1 MTNYAK
7 VDHTNRRI
15 VMDRTFAK
23 NAEIVGSTEYNQLQ
37 ACRKDYPTYT
47 VVRREIK
54 KNPNQVR
61 YSGLTYQYITPEV
74 LFTASSGEAPC
85 KTFSIISF
93 ASSFCLIIWA
103 AFLLLPHIYNPTQ
116 NRIKP
121 IIPITTA
128 IVPPL
133 NAKQAII
140 KRTIDEINIQPPILL
155 RVTSSLSFSV
165 KLP

>member
-23 NAEIVGSTEYNQLQ
+23 NAEIVGSTEYEKLQ

-61 YSGLTYQYITPEV
+61 YGGLTYQYMEDYIMTHESRETLNAVLDEFNEMLLISRGYSKAFRYPTIKRWFLLKYPEFAEFGRKPAEDHKV
-74 LFTASSGEAPC
+74 NVFDIHSGKAADDLKTAS
-85 KTFSIISF
+85 
-93 ASSFCLIIWA
+93 
-103 AFLLLPHIYNPTQ
+103 
-116 NRIKP
+116 
-121 IIPITTA
+121 
-128 IVPPL
+128 
-133 NAKQAII
+133 
-140 KRTIDEINIQPPILL
+140 
-155 RVTSSLSFSV
+155 
-165 KLP
+165 

>member
-23 NAEIVGSTEYNQLQ
+23 NAEIVGSTEYEKLQ

-61 YSGLTYQYITPEV
+61 YGGLTYQYMEDYIMTHESRETLNAV
-74 LFTASSGEAPC
+74 LDEFNEMLL
-85 KTFSIISF
+85 ISRGYSKAF
-93 ASSFCLIIWA
+93 RYPTIKRW
-103 AFLLLPHIYNPTQ
+103 FLLKYPEFAEFG
-116 NRIKP
+116 RKP
-121 IIPITTA
+121 AEDHKVNVFDIHSGKAADDLKTA
-128 IVPPL
+128 
-133 NAKQAII
+133 
-140 KRTIDEINIQPPILL
+140 R
-155 RVTSSLSFSV
+155 
-165 KLP
+165 

>member
-61 YSGLTYQYITPEV
+61 YGGLTYQYMEDYIMTHESRETLNAVLDGFNEMLLISRGYSKAFRYPTIKRWFLLKYPEFAEFGRKPAEDHKV
-74 LFTASSGEAPC
+74 NVFDIHSGKAADDLKTAS
-85 KTFSIISF
+85 
-93 ASSFCLIIWA
+93 
-103 AFLLLPHIYNPTQ
+103 
-116 NRIKP
+116 
-121 IIPITTA
+121 
-128 IVPPL
+128 
-133 NAKQAII
+133 
-140 KRTIDEINIQPPILL
+140 
-155 RVTSSLSFSV
+155 
-165 KLP
+165 

>member
-23 NAEIVGSTEYNQLQ
+23 NAEIVGSTEYEKLQ

-61 YSGLTYQYITPEV
+61 YGGLTYQYMEDYIMTHESRETLNAV
-74 LFTASSGEAPC
+74 LDEFNEMLLISRGYSKAFRYPTIKRWFLLKYLEFAEFGRKPAEDHKVNVFDIHSGKAADDLKTAS
-85 KTFSIISF
+85 
-93 ASSFCLIIWA
+93 
-103 AFLLLPHIYNPTQ
+103 
-116 NRIKP
+116 
-121 IIPITTA
+121 
-128 IVPPL
+128 
-133 NAKQAII
+133 
-140 KRTIDEINIQPPILL
+140 
-155 RVTSSLSFSV
+155 
-165 KLP
+165 

>member
-23 NAEIVGSTEYNQLQ
+23 NAEIVGSTEYEKLQ

-61 YSGLTYQYITPEV
+61 YGGLTYQYMEDYIMTHESRE
-74 LFTASSGEAPC
+74 T
-85 KTFSIISF
+85 
-93 ASSFCLIIWA
+93 
-103 AFLLLPHIYNPTQ
+103 
-116 NRIKP
+116 
-121 IIPITTA
+121 
-128 IVPPL
+128 L
-133 NAKQAII
+133 NAVLDEFNEMLLISRGYSKAFRYPTI
-140 KRTIDEINIQPPILL
+140 KRWLIL
-155 RVTSSLSFSV
+155 
-165 KLP
+165 

>member
-23 NAEIVGSTEYNQLQ
+23 NAEIVGSTEYEKLQ

-61 YSGLTYQYITPEV
+61 YGGLTYQYMEDYIMTHESRETLNAVLDEFNEMLLISRGYSKAFRYPTIKRWFLLKYPEFAEFGRRPAEDHKV
-74 LFTASSGEAPC
+74 NVFDIHSGKAADDLKTAS
-85 KTFSIISF
+85 
-93 ASSFCLIIWA
+93 
-103 AFLLLPHIYNPTQ
+103 
-116 NRIKP
+116 
-121 IIPITTA
+121 
-128 IVPPL
+128 
-133 NAKQAII
+133 
-140 KRTIDEINIQPPILL
+140 
-155 RVTSSLSFSV
+155 
-165 KLP
+165 

>member
-23 NAEIVGSTEYNQLQ
+23 NAEIVGSTEYEKLQ

-61 YSGLTYQYITPEV
+61 YGGLTYQYMEDYIMTHESRETLNAVLDELNEMLLISRGYSKAFRYPTIKRWFLLKYPEFAEFGRKPAEDHKV
-74 LFTASSGEAPC
+74 NVFDIHSGKAADDLKTAS
-85 KTFSIISF
+85 
-93 ASSFCLIIWA
+93 
-103 AFLLLPHIYNPTQ
+103 
-116 NRIKP
+116 
-121 IIPITTA
+121 
-128 IVPPL
+128 
-133 NAKQAII
+133 
-140 KRTIDEINIQPPILL
+140 
-155 RVTSSLSFSV
+155 
-165 KLP
+165 

>member
-23 NAEIVGSTEYNQLQ
+23 NAEIVGSTEYEKLQ

-61 YSGLTYQYITPEV
+61 YGGLTYQYMEDYIMTHESRETLNAV
-74 LFTASSGEAPC
+74 LDEFNEMLL
-85 KTFSIISF
+85 ISRGYSKAF
-93 ASSFCLIIWA
+93 RYPTIKRW
-103 AFLLLPHIYNPTQ
+103 FLLKYPEFAEFG
-116 NRIKP
+116 RKP
-121 IIPITTA
+121 AEDHKVNVFDIHSG
-128 IVPPL
+128 
-133 NAKQAII
+133 NAADDLKTNYQA
-140 KRTIDEINIQPPILL
+140 
-155 RVTSSLSFSV
+155 VF
-165 KLP
+165 